1 MSFKMISEEFN
12 ISGFNLVEDN
22 NSPLTGIKINLN
34 ITESFEKQSTFR
46 FVDETASK
54 EATLSNLVVSR
65 EVVDEGNNIYKEYQ
79 LTPTFNKETYKYEIE
94 LLEYI
99 DSLNIKATLTDTKAK
114 MKIKVPKRD
123 ENDKLVYDEDN
134 TTIIYEEKEIIND
147 IPLEVI
153 INKLGEPDTIITIT
167 VTAEDGETVKEYEL
181 TIKRPYGTIKGSVQ
195 LGDGLRESMQA
206 SYGVYTKY
214 IVDANIY
221 KANQFN
227 WEGIIDG
234 STNYD
239 NLDLIKK
246 EISVIT
252 DEDTGE
258 YEIKIIPGTYDLQLE
273 RRGFLDNIVK
283 DIIINA
289 GDIINVGKKILYPG
303 DVDRSGVVSLQDY
316 TKVINRK
323 DVTKTDAT
331 YGYEYDFGQKGYI
344 GLIDITTVLNYM
356 DKKLTIENY

>member
-1 MSFKMISEEFN
+1 MSFKMTSEEFD
-12 ISGFNLVEDN
+12 ISGFKLVEAN

-34 ITESFEKQSTFR
+34 ITESFENQSTFR

-54 EATLSNLVVSR
+54 EATLSDLVVSSG
-65 EVVDEGNNIYKEYQ
+65 VIDEENNTYKEYQ
-79 LTPTFNKETYKYEIE
+79 LNPSFNKDIQKYEIE

-99 DSLNIKATLTDTKAK
+99 DSLNIKAISTDAKAK

-123 ENDKLVYDEDN
+123 EDNKLIYDENN
-134 TTIIYEEKEIIND
+134 TTVIYEEKEIVNNL
-147 IPLEVI
+147 PQEVI

-167 VTAEDGETVKEYEL
+167 VIAEDGETMKEYEL

-214 IVDANIY
+214 IVDVNIY
-221 KANQFN
+221 NANQFN

-246 EISVIT
+246 ENSVT
-252 DEDTGE
+252 TNEDTGE

-283 DIIINA
+283 NITINA

-303 DVDRSGVVSLQDY
+303 DVDKNGVVSLQDY

-323 DVTKTDAT
+323 DVTETDET

-356 DKKLTIENY
+356 DQKLTIENY